1 MMPKAVFWDM
11 DGTLVDSE
19 PLHDAALASALHS
32 VGLTPPADLHE
43 RVLGQAAGP
52 VYEMMRREFGLTLDF
67 DDWIHRKYTHYL
79 SQAINLKPRP
89 GALEIFRELKQAGT
103 VQAIVSNS
111 DRLVVDANL
120 RAVGFMEYGLKSV
133 SRNDVRVG
141 KPDPE
146 CYLRAA
152 SRAARWL
159 ESSTRPSAWTL
170 SLTCSGRLT
179 PIRVAATP
187 GRPTTHARATRAGVS
202 PASAA
207 TRTSVSTMSQLRSVK
222 SVSPNGLAPSRRLSS
237 TSLWSPTVAASL
249 GSPPARGAAASTV
262 ARSYLPVS
270 RP

>member
-1 MMPKAVFWDM
+1 MTPKAVFWDM

-19 PLHDAALASALHS
+19 PLHDAALVSALHS

-52 VYEMMRREFGLTLDF
+52 VYEMMRREFGLMLDF

-79 SQAINLKPRP
+79 SRAVDLKPRP
-89 GALEIFRELKQAGT
+89 GALEIFRDLKQAGT

-152 SRAARWL
+152 WL
-159 ESSTRPSAWTL
+159 TKIDPAECFVMEDSVT
-170 SLTCSGRLT
+170 G
-179 PIRVAATP
+179 
-187 GRPTTHARATRAGVS
+187 
-202 PASAA
+202 ASA
-207 TRTSVSTMSQLRSVK
+207 
-222 SVSPNGLAPSRRLSS
+222 GLAAGMKTIFWPEAPKEGPAGALVAESAEDVRRL
-237 TSLWSPTVAASL
+237 L
-249 GSPPARGAAASTV
+249 GLG
-262 ARSYLPVS
+262 
-270 RP
+270 